1 MSMLHKSLLAVLA
14 ACVALPACTDD
25 PQYVDP
31 QMTIEVDPANVDP
44 DAPPASVTIQL
55 PIRLEDGEPEQR
67 PVDPMLEDRTAIA
80 EEFGLTIDEVP
91 YVRRDDMSVSIEWT
105 IKNLEDLP
113 GEARIH
119 VNGANEW
126 FSYIPVNF
134 VVDPEEDEE
143 PPPLMGDIP
152 LIIEG
157 GATVS
162 GVFREDQLREA
173 AIDLELITRAATNPF
188 AAVLQ
193 IHKDSTEFMA
203 DTGTMIPD
211 AAFAQMVQYDVA
223 FIANRHMV
231 LEFNVRIR
239 DHRGM
244 LHDLLLDAPVEE
256 LTVFTPAEF
265 QPPPPMVP

>member
-1 MSMLHKSLLAVLA
+1 MRTIKKSLLAALA
-14 ACVALPACTDD
+14 ACVVLPACTDD

-31 QMTIEVDPANVDP
+31 QMTVEVDPATADP
-44 DAPPASVTIQL
+44 DAPPVSVTIQL
-55 PIRLEDGEPEQR
+55 PIRLEDGTPEQN
-67 PVDPMLEDRTAIA
+67 PVDPMLEDRTQIA
-80 EEFGLTIDEVP
+80 TDNMLGVDEVP

-105 IKNLEDLP
+105 IKNLEDAE
-113 GEARIH
+113 GTARIH
-119 VNGANEW
+119 INGANEW
-126 FSYIPVNF
+126 FSYVPNNF
-134 VVDPEEDEE
+134 VFDPEEDEE
-143 PPPLMGDIP
+143 PPPLLGDIP
-152 LIIEG
+152 LIIG
-157 GATVS
+157 AGATVS

-211 AAFAQMVQYDVA
+211 AAFAHMVQFEVA

-239 DHRGM
+239 DHRGI
-244 LHDLLLDAPVEE
+244 LHDELLDAPLEE